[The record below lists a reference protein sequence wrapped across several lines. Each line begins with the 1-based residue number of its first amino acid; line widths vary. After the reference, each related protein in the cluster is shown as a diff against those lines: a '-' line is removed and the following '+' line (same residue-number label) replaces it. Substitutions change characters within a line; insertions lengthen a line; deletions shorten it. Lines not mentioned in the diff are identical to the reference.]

1 MAAPGGQPG
10 RPRRVRPDRPKTVF
24 RPLDGLLLLDKPQG
38 PSSNQ
43 ALQRVRHLV
52 RAEKGGHTGSLDPM
66 ATGLLPLCFGEATKL
81 AGGLLGQRKAY
92 RAELRLGMSTD
103 TDDAEGQPLVER
115 PLPPGFMDGRADRA
129 ALEAGL
135 APLRGRIR
143 QRAPIYAA
151 LKQGGEPLYAK
162 ARRGE
167 VVEAPVREVEV
178 FALDVVEAAGARVV
192 LDVTCGSGTY
202 VRALARDLGE
212 ALGCGAHLTALRR
225 TWVEPFT
232 APRMITLAE
241 LEAAAGEGEDALRAC
256 LLPIE
261 AGLAAWPR
269 LALDAEAARRLR
281 LGQAVPAPAGTVP
294 AEYAAFGPGGA
305 PLGLVEALADGRLA
319 VRRLLRTDG

>member
-1 MAAPGGQPG
+1 MAAPGGPPG

-24 RPLDGLLLLDKPQG
+24 RALDGLLLLDKPQG

-43 ALQRVRHLV
+43 ALQRVRHLL

-92 RAELRLGMSTD
+92 RAELRLGLSTD

-232 APRMITLAE
+232 EPRMHTLAE
-241 LEAAAGEGEDALRAC
+241 VEAAAGQGEDALRAL
-256 LLPIE
+256 LLPLE

-269 LALDAEAARRLR
+269 LDLDAEAARRLQR
-281 LGQAVPAPAGTVP
+281 GQGIDAPAGQ
-294 AEYAAFGPGGA
+294 AAGEYAAFGPEGA
-305 PLGLVEALADGRLA
+305 PLGLVEVREDGRVA
-319 VRRLLRTDG
+319 VRRLLRTDR